1 MTTALSISVDP
12 EAVAGL
18 LPDEQAALLNREW
31 EACRDAYLTELSQ
44 HHADNRARYT
54 QAAVGNE

>member
-18 LPDEQAALLNREW
+18 LPDQQAALLNNEW
-31 EACRDAYLTELSQ
+31 EACRDAYLNDLTKR
-44 HHADNRARYT
+44 HAANQARYT
-54 QAAVGNE
+54 EATTSSE